1 MSLEIIDDGQQ
12 AESATPATPD
22 RRAFLMTLGGFAALA
37 LAGCAPQDRTGEVDP
52 GPEQPAAPAPG
63 GVAQEPAGADDGDSL
78 LSAIE
83 QRRSIRAFTDDP
95 IPDADIL
102 QMLWAAQGI
111 TLEDAGFRAAPSAGA
126 LYPLETYVATAE
138 GVRRYNP
145 RLHELEDAGDSDI
158 RGPLA
163 VASLGQMFIA
173 QAPAVFVIN
182 AVYSRTEAR
191 YGDRGRRYVHMEV
204 GHAAQNLSL
213 MAVHQGRGSVM
224 IGAFIDADVKR
235 LLGSPAEEDPLY
247 IIPVGTPG

>member
-1 MSLEIIDDGQQ
+1 MIDGDGPQ
-12 AESATPATPD
+12 AGSAAAATPD
-22 RRAFLMTLGGFAALA
+22 RRAFLMALGGVALA
-37 LAGCAPQDRTGEVDP
+37 LAGCAPQDRTGEADP
-52 GPEQPAAPAPG
+52 GPAQPATPAPD
-63 GVAQEPAGADDGDSL
+63 GVAQDPAGQGAEDTL
-78 LSAIE
+78 LSAIDR
-83 QRRSIRAFTDDP
+83 RRSIRAFADDP

-111 TLEDAGFRAAPSAGA
+111 THQDAGFRAAPSAGA
-126 LYPLETYVATAE
+126 LYPLETYVATTE
-138 GVRRYNP
+138 GVRRYIP
-145 RLHELEDAGDSDI
+145 RRHELEAAGDSDI

-182 AVYSRTEAR
+182 AVYARTEGR

-224 IGAFIDADVKR
+224 IGAFIDADIRR
-235 LLGSPAEEDPLY
+235 LLGAPAEEDPLY

>member
-1 MSLEIIDDGQQ
+1 MSPEIIDGNGPQPGP
-12 AESATPATPD
+12 SAAPTPD
-22 RRAFLMTLGGFAALA
+22 RRTFLMTLGGFAALA
-37 LAGCAPQDRTGEVDP
+37 LAGCAPQDRTAAVE
-52 GPEQPAAPAPG
+52 PEPSSPATPEPG
-63 GVAQEPAGADDGDSL
+63 GAGNGDTL

-182 AVYSRTEAR
+182 AVYERTEGR

-224 IGAFIDADVKR
+224 IGAFIDADIRR
-235 LLGSPAEEDPLY
+235 LLGAPAEEDPLY
-247 IIPVGTPG
+247 IIPVGTPR